1 MELTMDN
8 FWLKQAF
15 DRLGRP
21 DITSLSTHVTADVTI
36 VGGGYLGLW
45 TAIRIKERSPSL
57 KVAIVERDT
66 CGAGASGRNGG
77 FVTSYWAKYLS
88 LHKMC
93 GADEARRIAKNSAE
107 AVLEIGAFCRENGIN
122 AEFRADGWLWTATSA
137 PQIGCWNLLINQL
150 AEHNVR
156 PFEVLEPTQV
166 AQLGG
171 TDRNLAGVF
180 EPDAATVQPAILAL
194 GLRSHAQKLG
204 VMIYEHSPMIR
215 LERTRTPKVI
225 TRKGSVTSK
234 KVVLAMNAW
243 GAQFSYLRRKVAIV
257 SSDMIATTASPDK
270 LNGIGF
276 KTGVAICDSRMFLN
290 YYRNTPDGRIVF
302 GKSLGHFAFAGQVD
316 DHYEGPS
323 LRAEEVEEGFR
334 QLYPMLNGM
343 KIESSWTGPID
354 RSVDG
359 LPFFGRLDDSP
370 DIYFGIGFSGQGVG
384 PTVLGGRILASL
396 ALDEADQWSRCG
408 LVRHDV
414 EKFPIEPFRY
424 VGSIVVREA
433 LRRKED
439 LEDRARRP
447 DRLTLAIANL
457 APVGYVPSS
466 RN

>member
-1 MELTMDN
+1 MDN

-15 DRLGRP
+15 ERVGKPHVRP
-21 DITSLSTHVTADVTI
+21 LSTHVTADVAI

-45 TAIRIKERSPSL
+45 TAIRLKERSPSL
-57 KVAIVERDT
+57 KVAIVERDL

-88 LHKMC
+88 LHKLC
-93 GADEARRIAKNSAE
+93 GTDEARRIAKNSAD
-107 AVLEIGAFCRENGIN
+107 AVREIGAFCQENGI
-122 AEFRADGWLWTATSA
+122 AADFRVDGWLWTATSA
-137 PQIGCWNLLINQL
+137 PQIGCWSVLIDQL

-156 PFEVLEPTQV
+156 PFEVLDPAEV
-166 AQLGG
+166 AKLGG

-180 EPDAATVQPAILAL
+180 EPAAATIQPAILAL
-194 GLRSHAQKLG
+194 GLRRHAEKLG
-204 VMIYEHSPMIR
+204 VAIYEHSPMIR

-225 TRKGSVTSK
+225 TSKGSVTSK

-243 GAQFSYLRRKVAIV
+243 GARFSFLRRKVAIV
-257 SSDMIATTASPDK
+257 SSDMIATTANPHK
-270 LNGIGF
+270 LNKIGL

-302 GKSLGHFAFAGQVD
+302 GKSLGHFAFAGQVA

-323 LRAEEVEEGFR
+323 LRADEVEQSFR
-334 QLYPMLNGM
+334 QLYPMLDGM
-343 KIESSWTGPID
+343 DIESSWTGPID
-354 RSVDG
+354 RSLDG
-359 LPFFGRLDDSP
+359 LPFFGHLDGHP

-384 PTVLGGRILASL
+384 PTVVGGKILSSL
-396 ALDEADQWSRCG
+396 ALEEADEWSGCG
-408 LVRHDV
+408 LVRENV
-414 EKFPIEPFRY
+414 EKFPFEPFRY

-457 APVGYVPSS
+457 APVGYVPST
-466 RN
+466 RG